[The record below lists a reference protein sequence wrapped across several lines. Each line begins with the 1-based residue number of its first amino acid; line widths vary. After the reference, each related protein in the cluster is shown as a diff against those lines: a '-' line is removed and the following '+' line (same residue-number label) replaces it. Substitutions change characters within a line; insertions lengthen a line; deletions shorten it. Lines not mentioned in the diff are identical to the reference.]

1 MMWQED
7 FAREW
12 MAITEKLRQHGGLDK
27 IRLTTSHKDIRQRIQ
42 EFYGDYRYG
51 LKIIV
56 KRLNITSEMFARKA
70 RGDAPFN
77 RDEIAILAELL
88 HLTEKEKK
96 TFFG

>member
-1 MMWQED
+1 MMWQEE

-12 MAITEKLRQHGGLDK
+12 TTVTEKLRECGNLDK

-42 EFYGDYRYG
+42 DFYGDYRYG

-56 KRLNITSEMFARKA
+56 KRLNITNEMFARKA

-77 RDEIAILAELL
+77 RDEKAVLAELL

-96 TFFG
+96 AFFG